1 MPDSNSINTH
11 HLTSFAH
18 EANEDD
24 RLKKERFK
32 KFEGLQALMSS
43 PLSGNLNKDA
53 SLKKELN
60 QDLMNHFSQQYKEL
74 GSLPDIK
81 STIDTDRQLATEG
94 DSVLSGGIAVLYLFM
109 NLLSELA
116 DNKYLQMQ
124 QKAKVSRD
132 SQDKAN
138 EVNEKIADVAKDGA
152 DGTAKL
158 PQDVIDYMLDNG
170 IQIDGKGIDD
180 YLGKPIHHVENVYVE
195 LKSSDGTIVGIRH
208 CNGKYWTYTKDGQ
221 EPIEDKIANGVI
233 TSFKGGEEPGST
245 ITLVKGGVTY
255 TGKAPNYDE
264 LRHGKQDGLGDV
276 KLDKGQLEAVK
287 AALENVSNRAS
298 DFVSQSQLQLQKV
311 MQTYNVTV
319 SLLNSM
325 QTMLEEMNKS
335 IAQNVR

>member
-1 MPDSNSINTH
+1 M
-11 HLTSFAH
+11 SFYS
-18 EANEDD
+18 EQYQE
-24 RLKKERFK
+24 
-32 KFEGLQALMSS
+32 
-43 PLSGNLNKDA
+43 LNKTT
-53 SLKKELN
+53 
-60 QDLMNHFSQQYKEL
+60 
-74 GSLPDIK
+74 DIK
-81 STIDTDRQLATEG
+81 STIDVDRQLATEG

-138 EVNEKIADVAKDGA
+138 EVNEKIAEVAKQGA
-152 DGTAKL
+152 DGTATL
-158 PQDVIDYMLDNG
+158 PQDVIDYMRDNG
-170 IQIDGKGIDD
+170 IMIDGKGIGS
-180 YLGKPIHHVENVYVE
+180 YLGKPINHQNNVSVT
-195 LKSSDGTIVGIRH
+195 LTSSDGKKMPVHHYEGQYTIYGQ
-208 CNGKYWTYTKDGQ
+208 GGYTPVEKAIADGT
-221 EPIEDKIANGVI
+221 I
-233 TSFKGGEEPGST
+233 TSFEGSEEPGSP
-245 ITLVKGGVTY
+245 ITLVKDGVTY
-255 TGKAPNYDE
+255 TGVAPNYEE
-264 LRHGKQDGLGDV
+264 LSEGVTDGLANV
-276 KLDKGQLEAVK
+276 KLDKGKLEAVK